1 MEVNKLKNLV
11 EKYNLTNIIKVIV
24 ILIILYLLSR
34 LFMPSLYNS
43 NLSRKA
49 SQMASEVVE
58 GFQTLGYSYY
68 GNQLSLQDP
77 TNTPVYAGNTCIF
90 KFDGIYRIEAI
101 NLIFNNNPNRSSQSN
116 SILPFNA
123 DNINA
128 IYIQYED
135 GNGNLRYIK
144 SSINSSPPNFY
155 NTTNLTT
162 TTNTTGIQQSMVSIG
177 DITDEN
183 NLVVYTSR
191 IVVTVG
197 DTTNKLDAYIDY
209 CNTGYINKFGFWGS
223 TRDML
228 SRKDFESLSP
238 TLNLRSFVNDIGNN
252 YDNTTNSDTYTFT
265 TSTDFL
271 LYGISLNYNINPI
284 NPVITVPMIT
294 QAPSTTAS
302 QTPSTTQPTLSSCNY
317 TTNSPFKL
325 SILYNNGLYT
335 GNNFTINNTYIIRN
349 DPQKINSVTNTDYI
363 LFAQPIIANKLVIT
377 IPRVNTTATTN
388 SQQNILKLVLNNL
401 QGYGTT
407 PSPTNISDYQRTIN
421 ALLSAST
428 NGQNLDVCPSVDT
441 LVSKQNQAQQICDNL
456 EYQDKVKSEK
466 LRLERNKQ
474 YLLKLQQQQQ
484 QIDQL
489 NQVIQT
495 LDSKRQGRAQ
505 TSDMARVL
513 QYQQQKATASSVR
526 DLANQRL
533 QSQDN
538 NQLYLDV
545 NING

>member
-43 NLSRKA
+43 NVSRKA
-49 SQMASEVVE
+49 SQMESEVVE

-116 SILPFNA
+116 HSLPFDI
-123 DNINA
+123 DNINV

-162 TTNTTGIQQSMVSIG
+162 TTNTNGTQQSMVSIG

-191 IVVTVG
+191 IIVTVG
-197 DTTNKLDAYIDY
+197 DKTNKLDAYIDY
-209 CNTGYINKFGFWGS
+209 CNTGYISKCGFWGS

-238 TLNLRSFVNDIGNN
+238 TLSLRTFVNDKGNN

-271 LYGISLNYNINPI
+271 LYGITLNYNINPI
-284 NPVITVPMIT
+284 NPVETVPMIT
-294 QAPSTTAS
+294 QELSITSSQPPSPI
-302 QTPSTTQPTLSSCNY
+302 QPSAQQPTLSHCNY

-325 SILYNNGLYT
+325 SILYRSCRCFWQY
-335 GNNFTINNTYIIRN
+335 
-349 DPQKINSVTNTDYI
+349 
-363 LFAQPIIANKLVIT
+363 
-377 IPRVNTTATTN
+377 
-388 SQQNILKLVLNNL
+388 NL
-401 QGYGTT
+401 HLLRQH
-407 PSPTNISDYQRTIN
+407 QRFDFNRT
-421 ALLSAST
+421 
-428 NGQNLDVCPSVDT
+428 
-441 LVSKQNQAQQICDNL
+441 
-456 EYQDKVKSEK
+456 
-466 LRLERNKQ
+466 
-474 YLLKLQQQQQ
+474 
-484 QIDQL
+484 
-489 NQVIQT
+489 
-495 LDSKRQGRAQ
+495 KRRP
-505 TSDMARVL
+505 
-513 QYQQQKATASSVR
+513 
-526 DLANQRL
+526 N
-533 QSQDN
+533 
-538 NQLYLDV
+538 
-545 NING
+545 